1 VRVLLVEEDDQ
12 LVALMTKAL
21 THVGFEVDS
30 ASSVGDAKA
39 SLDMIQYAAVILE
52 PDLADTDGFAVLVH
66 MRLQHKQTP
75 VIVLSARGSLID
87 RIDGLRKG
95 ASDYLVKPFAID
107 ELIARLHALLRRFPE
122 PQRKLLTLGNVSLEI
137 INRLVTV
144 AGKPLFLNGREL
156 DLFELLLKRNGQT
169 VPYDVIQAYVFGTQ
183 AVSSNAIEVYVHR
196 LRRILA
202 SAAANVRV
210 HNFRGLGYM
219 MDLGKDL

>member
-30 ASSVGDAKA
+30 ASNVGEAKA

-52 PDLADTDGFAVLVH
+52 PNLADTDGFAVLIH
-66 MRLQHKQTP
+66 MRRQHKQTP
-75 VIVLSARGSLID
+75 VIVLSARGSLIN

-95 ASDYLVKPFAID
+95 ASDYLVKPFAMD
-107 ELIARLHALLRRFPE
+107 ELIARLHALLRRLPE

-137 INRLVTV
+137 ISRLVIV
-144 AGKPLFLNGREL
+144 AGKPLSLNGREL
-156 DLFELLLKRNGQT
+156 EVFELLLKRNGQT
-169 VPYDVIQAYVFGTQ
+169 VPSEVLQAHVFGNQ

-202 SAAANVRV
+202 EAAANVHV
-210 HNFRGLGYM
+210 HNFRGVGYM
-219 MDLGKDL
+219 MDLGKDR